1 MSNENSHP
9 KRIVDDCQIPQK
21 LLDKYEFYNFNH
33 ALEILK
39 GSFAEE
45 WEEIQGVLSDFEM
58 NIADIKCLGGN
69 KSPIPKK
76 FDKYLFPRNWKE
88 VKIVGALNV
97 NIVARG
103 SRKGKYI
110 AKPDKILPDYIDGH
124 NIDFVKKRVALDIE
138 WNSKDQ
144 TFDRDLLAMRT
155 YYECDLISL
164 GIILTRAEELNE
176 IFSTLYY
183 KNKDGKYELVLK
195 KYGSSTT
202 WIGKLLPRLESRR
215 NGGCPILV
223 IGIRNN
229 CVIDWRKGYVDP
241 EKPLDETLIEEYA
254 QSFQD
259 EDEIE

>member
-9 KRIVDDCQIPQK
+9 KKIVDECQIPNR
-21 LLDKYEFYNFNH
+21 LLDKYEFYNYNH
-33 ALEILK
+33 AIEILK

-45 WEEIQGVLSDFEM
+45 RGEVQDALLDFEM

-76 FDKYLFPRNWKE
+76 FDKYLFAKNWKE
-88 VKIVGALNV
+88 VKIVGSLNV

-103 SRKGKYI
+103 SRNGRYSV
-110 AKPDKILPDYIDGH
+110 KPDKILPDYIDGH

-155 YYECDLISL
+155 YYECDLISV
-164 GIILTRAEELNE
+164 GIILTRTEELNE
-176 IFSTLYY
+176 VFNELYF
-183 KNKDGKYELVLK
+183 KKKDGKYYPVSQ

-215 NGGCPILV
+215 NGGCPILA

-229 CVIDWRKGYVDP
+229 CVTDWKKGYIDP
-241 EKPLDETLIEEYA
+241 EKPLDTTLIGEYD
-254 QSFQD
+254 QRLQD